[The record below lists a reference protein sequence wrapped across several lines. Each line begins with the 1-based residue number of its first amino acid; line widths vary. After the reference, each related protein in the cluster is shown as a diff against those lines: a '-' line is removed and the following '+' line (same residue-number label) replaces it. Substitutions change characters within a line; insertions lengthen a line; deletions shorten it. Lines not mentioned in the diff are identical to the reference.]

1 MNIENSFVKVMEK
14 YSLQFEN
21 EVKNKLIK
29 YIDMLLNYPVNLT
42 AIKNY
47 EDAFE
52 NHLVDVIL
60 PLKKLDLLKNINH
73 LVDVGSGGGIPGVV
87 WSILYP
93 EIKINLVESVGKK
106 AKALEYF
113 KSELKLKS
121 IFVHNKRIEEFGQ
134 KNRNKFDI
142 ATCRALARTDIAL
155 EYTIP
160 LINKEGRVLLFK
172 GKNYE
177 DEKPYEKRALEIL
190 NSSIQNIYDYT
201 YSTEKEE
208 KQRVIIVYNKKE
220 NNIKDFPRSNGV
232 PSKKPLG
239 EM

>member
-60 PLKKLDLLKNINH
+60 PLKKFDLLKNVNH
-73 LVDVGSGGGIPGVV
+73 LVDVGSGGGIPGIV

-93 EIKINLVESVGKK
+93 EIKINLVESIGKK
-106 AKALEYF
+106 TKALEFF
-113 KSELKLKS
+113 KKELNLKNL
-121 IFVHNKRIEEFGQ
+121 FVHNERIEEFGQ

-160 LINKEGRVLLFK
+160 LININGKVVLFK
-172 GKNYE
+172 GKHYDE
-177 DEKPYEKRALEIL
+177 EKPYEKRALEIL
-190 NSSIQNIYDYT
+190 DSSIKSYHDYT
-201 YSTEKEE
+201 YSTENEE
-208 KQRVIIVYNKKE
+208 KQRIIIVYNKKE
-220 NNIKDFPRSNGV
+220 NNIKDYPRKNGI

>member
-1 MNIENSFVKVMEK
+1 MNFEKSFVKVMEK

-21 EVKNKLIK
+21 DVKNKLIN

-42 AIKNY
+42 AIKNH

-60 PLKKLDLLKNINH
+60 PLKKFDLLKNVNH
-73 LVDVGSGGGIPGVV
+73 LVDVGSGGGIPGIV
-87 WSILYP
+87 WAILYP
-93 EIKINLVESVGKK
+93 EIKINLVESVRKK
-106 AKALEYF
+106 TKALEHF
-113 KSELKLKS
+113 KNKLYLKNL
-121 IFVHNKRIEEFGQ
+121 FVHNHRIEEFGQ
-134 KNRNKFDI
+134 KNRNRYDI

-160 LINKEGRVLLFK
+160 LINKEGKVILFK
-172 GKNYE
+172 GKNYNE
-177 DEKPYEKRALEIL
+177 EKPYEKRALEIL
-190 NSSIQNIYDYT
+190 DSSIQNLYDYT

-220 NNIKDFPRSNGV
+220 NNIKDYPRKNGI

>member
-1 MNIENSFVKVMEK
+1 MNIEKSFVKVMEK

-21 EVKNKLIK
+21 DVKNKLIN

-42 AIKNY
+42 AIKNH

-60 PLKKLDLLKNINH
+60 PLKKFDLLKNVNH
-73 LVDVGSGGGIPGVV
+73 LVDVGSGGGIPGIIWAV
-87 WSILYP
+87 LYP

-106 AKALEYF
+106 TKALEYF
-113 KSELKLKS
+113 KNKLDLKNL
-121 IFVHNKRIEEFGQ
+121 FVHNERIEEFGQ
-134 KNRNKFDI
+134 KNRNRFDV
-142 ATCRALARTDIAL
+142 ATCRALARNDIAL

-160 LINKEGRVLLFK
+160 LINKEGKVILFK
-172 GKNYE
+172 GKNYNE
-177 DEKPYEKRALEIL
+177 EKKYEKRALEIL
-190 NSSIQNIYDYT
+190 DSSILNLYDYT
-201 YSTEKEE
+201 YSTEKEQ

-220 NNIKDFPRSNGV
+220 NNVKDYPRKNGI

>member
-1 MNIENSFVKVMEK
+1 MNFEKSFVKVMEK
-14 YSLQFEN
+14 HSLQFEN
-21 EVKNKLIK
+21 DVKNKLIN

-42 AIKNY
+42 AIKNH

-60 PLKKLDLLKNINH
+60 PLKKFDLLKNVNH
-73 LVDVGSGGGIPGVV
+73 LVDVGSGGGIPGIV

-93 EIKINLVESVGKK
+93 EIKINLVESIGKK
-106 AKALEYF
+106 TKALEFF
-113 KSELKLKS
+113 KKELNLKNL
-121 IFVHNKRIEEFGQ
+121 FVHNERIEEFGQ

-160 LINKEGRVLLFK
+160 LININGKVVLFK
-172 GKNYE
+172 GKHYDE
-177 DEKPYEKRALEIL
+177 EKPYEKRALEIL
-190 NSSIQNIYDYT
+190 DSSIKSYHDYT
-201 YSTEKEE
+201 YSTENEE
-208 KQRVIIVYNKKE
+208 KQRIIIVYNKKE
-220 NNIKDFPRSNGV
+220 NNIKDYPRKNGI